1 MIYANKITKKI
12 HFYIKYYIF
21 SIKICTYQQKMLP
34 LHTNLITNNFNNNFN
49 MFAKI
54 NTRESDATYFDKVNL
69 LHYNDSNI
77 IKIDIDDGRNKLF
90 KICEIISR
98 LNDFTEAERR
108 VYYCIN
114 TLGNITVSEIT
125 KHITSIYGYSVM
137 TVKRSLD
144 KFIQCGVIAYENKN
158 NSREVNIK
166 LNNNFN
172 AVKYVEDNDSDILI
186 AVNLKLYNI

>member
-1 MIYANKITKKI
+1 
-12 HFYIKYYIF
+12 
-21 SIKICTYQQKMLP
+21 
-34 LHTNLITNNFNNNFN
+34 

-54 NTRESDATYFDKVNL
+54 NTRESDATYFDKINL
-69 LHYNDSNI
+69 SHYNDSNI

-114 TLGNITVSEIT
+114 SLGNVTVNELT
-125 KHITSIYGYSVM
+125 KHITNIYCYSAM

-144 KFIQCGVIAYENKN
+144 KFIQCGVITYENKN

-166 LNNNFN
+166 LNNRFN
-172 AVKYVEDNDSDILI
+172 IAKYIENSDSDILI

>member
-1 MIYANKITKKI
+1 
-12 HFYIKYYIF
+12 
-21 SIKICTYQQKMLP
+21 MLS
-34 LHTNLITNNFNNNFN
+34 LQTNLIINNFNNTNN

-54 NTRESDATYFDKVNL
+54 NTNESDATYFDKVNL
-69 LHYNDSNI
+69 SHYNDSNI
-77 IKIDIDDGRNKLF
+77 IKIIIDDGRTKIF
-90 KICEIISR
+90 KVCEIISR

-114 TLGNITVSEIT
+114 TLDNVSVTDVT
-125 KHITSIYGYSVM
+125 KHVTNIYGYSAM

-144 KFIQCGVIAYENKN
+144 KFIQCGVITYENKE

-166 LNNNFN
+166 LSDRFN
-172 AVKYVEDNDSDILI
+172 VAKYIENSDDDILI

>member
-1 MIYANKITKKI
+1 
-12 HFYIKYYIF
+12 
-21 SIKICTYQQKMLP
+21 MLS
-34 LHTNLITNNFNNNFN
+34 LYTNLIINNLNNNFD

-54 NTRESDATYFDKVNL
+54 NTRESDATYFDKINL
-69 LHYNDSNI
+69 SHYNNSNI
-77 IKIDIDDGRNKLF
+77 IKIDIDDGRNKIF

-114 TLGNITVSEIT
+114 TLDNITVTNIT
-125 KHITSIYGYSVM
+125 KHITSIYGYSAM

-144 KFIQCGVIAYENKN
+144 KFIQCGVITYENKN

-166 LNNNFN
+166 LNDKFN
-172 AVKYVEDNDSDILI
+172 VAKYIENSDSDILI

>member
-1 MIYANKITKKI
+1 MIYANKIIKKI

-21 SIKICTYQQKMLP
+21 SIKICIYQQKMLP

-114 TLGNITVSEIT
+114 SLGNITVSKIT
-125 KHITSIYGYSVM
+125 KHINTIIYSSFCFS
-137 TVKRSLD
+137 K
-144 KFIQCGVIAYENKN
+144 I
-158 NSREVNIK
+158 IK
-166 LNNNFN
+166 
-172 AVKYVEDNDSDILI
+172 S
-186 AVNLKLYNI
+186 

>member
-1 MIYANKITKKI
+1 
-12 HFYIKYYIF
+12 
-21 SIKICTYQQKMLP
+21 
-34 LHTNLITNNFNNNFN
+34 

-54 NTRESDATYFDKVNL
+54 NTRESDATYFDKINL
-69 LHYNDSNI
+69 SHYNDSNI

-114 TLGNITVSEIT
+114 TLNNISVTDVT
-125 KHITSIYGYSVM
+125 KHVTNIYGYSAM

-144 KFIQCGVIAYENKN
+144 KFIQCGVITYENKS

-166 LNNNFN
+166 LNDRFN
-172 AVKYVEDNDSDILI
+172 VAKYIENSDSDILI

>member
-1 MIYANKITKKI
+1 
-12 HFYIKYYIF
+12 
-21 SIKICTYQQKMLP
+21 MLP
-34 LHTNLITNNFNNNFN
+34 LHTNLIINNLNNNFN

-54 NTRESDATYFDKVNL
+54 NTRESDATYFDKINL
-69 LHYNDSNI
+69 SHYNNSNI
-77 IKIDIDDGRNKLF
+77 IKINIDDGRSKIF

-114 TLGNITVSEIT
+114 SLNNVTVSNIT
-125 KHITSIYGYSVM
+125 KHVTSIYCYSAM

-144 KFIQCGVIAYENKN
+144 KFIKCGVITYENKD

-166 LNNNFN
+166 LNDNFN
-172 AVKYVEDNDSDILI
+172 VAKCIEDSDSDILI

>member
-1 MIYANKITKKI
+1 
-12 HFYIKYYIF
+12 
-21 SIKICTYQQKMLP
+21 
-34 LHTNLITNNFNNNFN
+34 

-54 NTRESDATYFDKVNL
+54 NTRESDATYFDKINL
-69 LHYNDSNI
+69 SHYNDSNI
-77 IKIDIDDGRNKLF
+77 IKIDIVDGRNKLF

-114 TLGNITVSEIT
+114 DLDNVTVSNIT
-125 KHITSIYGYSVM
+125 KHITSIYGYSAM

-144 KFIQCGVIAYENKN
+144 KFIQCGVITYENKN
-158 NSREVNIK
+158 NSREVDIK
-166 LNNNFN
+166 LNDKFN
-172 AVKYVEDNDSDILI
+172 VTKHIKDSDNDILI

>member
-1 MIYANKITKKI
+1 
-12 HFYIKYYIF
+12 
-21 SIKICTYQQKMLP
+21 
-34 LHTNLITNNFNNNFN
+34 

-54 NTRESDATYFDKVNL
+54 NTRESDATYFDKINL
-69 LHYNDSNI
+69 VHYNDNNI
-77 IKIDIDDGRNKLF
+77 IKITIDDGRNKIF
-90 KICEIISR
+90 KVCEIISR

-114 TLGNITVSEIT
+114 TLNNVSVNNVT
-125 KHITSIYGYSVM
+125 KHITSIYGYSTM

-144 KFIQCGVIAYENKN
+144 KFIQCGVITYENKD

-166 LNNNFN
+166 LNDSFN
-172 AVKYVEDNDSDILI
+172 VSKYIENSDNDILL

>member
-1 MIYANKITKKI
+1 
-12 HFYIKYYIF
+12 
-21 SIKICTYQQKMLP
+21 MLS
-34 LHTNLITNNFNNNFN
+34 LHTILITNNFNNDND

-54 NTRESDATYFDKVNL
+54 NTRESDATYFDKINL
-69 LHYNDSNI
+69 SHYNDSNI

-114 TLGNITVSEIT
+114 SLGNVTVNELT
-125 KHITSIYGYSVM
+125 KHITNIYCYSVM

-144 KFIQCGVIAYENKN
+144 KFIQCGVITYENKS

-166 LNNNFN
+166 LNDNFN
-172 AVKYVEDNDSDILI
+172 VAKYIENSDSDILI

>member
-1 MIYANKITKKI
+1 
-12 HFYIKYYIF
+12 
-21 SIKICTYQQKMLP
+21 MLS
-34 LHTNLITNNFNNNFN
+34 LHTNLITNNLNNNFN

-54 NTRESDATYFDKVNL
+54 NTRESDATYFDKINL
-69 LHYNDSNI
+69 SHYNDSNI

-114 TLGNITVSEIT
+114 SLGNVTVNELTKYITN
-125 KHITSIYGYSVM
+125 IYCYSAM

-144 KFIQCGVIAYENKN
+144 KFIQCGVITYENKN

-166 LNNNFN
+166 LNDRFN
-172 AVKYVEDNDSDILI
+172 VAKYIENSDSDILI

>member
-1 MIYANKITKKI
+1 
-12 HFYIKYYIF
+12 
-21 SIKICTYQQKMLP
+21 MLS
-34 LHTNLITNNFNNNFN
+34 LHTILITNNFNNDND

-69 LHYNDSNI
+69 SHYKDSNI

-114 TLGNITVSEIT
+114 SLGNVTVNELT
-125 KHITSIYGYSVM
+125 KHITNIYCYSAM

-144 KFIQCGVIAYENKN
+144 KFIQCGVITYENKN

-166 LNNNFN
+166 LNDRFN
-172 AVKYVEDNDSDILI
+172 VAKYIENSDSDILI

>member
-1 MIYANKITKKI
+1 
-12 HFYIKYYIF
+12 
-21 SIKICTYQQKMLP
+21 MLS
-34 LHTNLITNNFNNNFN
+34 LHTNLITNNLNNNFD

-54 NTRESDATYFDKVNL
+54 NTRESDATYFDKINL
-69 LHYNDSNI
+69 SHYNNSNI
-77 IKIDIDDGRNKLF
+77 IKIDIDDGRNKIF
-90 KICEIISR
+90 KVCEIISR

-114 TLGNITVSEIT
+114 TLDNITVTNIT
-125 KHITSIYGYSVM
+125 KHITSIYGYSAM

-144 KFIQCGVIAYENKN
+144 KFIQCGVITYENKN

-166 LNNNFN
+166 LNDKFN
-172 AVKYVEDNDSDILI
+172 VAKYIENSDSDILI

>member
-1 MIYANKITKKI
+1 
-12 HFYIKYYIF
+12 
-21 SIKICTYQQKMLP
+21 MLS
-34 LHTNLITNNFNNNFN
+34 LQTNLIINNLNNNFN

-54 NTRESDATYFDKVNL
+54 NTRESDATYFDKINL
-69 LHYNDSNI
+69 SHYNDSNI

-114 TLGNITVSEIT
+114 SLGNVTVNELT
-125 KHITSIYGYSVM
+125 KHITNIYCYSAM

-144 KFIQCGVIAYENKN
+144 KFIQCGVITYENKN

-166 LNNNFN
+166 LNDRFN
-172 AVKYVEDNDSDILI
+172 VAKYIENSDSDILI

>member
-1 MIYANKITKKI
+1 
-12 HFYIKYYIF
+12 
-21 SIKICTYQQKMLP
+21 
-34 LHTNLITNNFNNNFN
+34 

-54 NTRESDATYFDKVNL
+54 NTRESDATYFDKINL
-69 LHYNDSNI
+69 SHYNDSNI

-114 TLGNITVSEIT
+114 SLGNVTVNELT
-125 KHITSIYGYSVM
+125 KHITNIYCYSAM

-144 KFIQCGVIAYENKN
+144 KFIQCGVITYENKN

-166 LNNNFN
+166 LNDRFN
-172 AVKYVEDNDSDILI
+172 VAKYIENSDSDILI